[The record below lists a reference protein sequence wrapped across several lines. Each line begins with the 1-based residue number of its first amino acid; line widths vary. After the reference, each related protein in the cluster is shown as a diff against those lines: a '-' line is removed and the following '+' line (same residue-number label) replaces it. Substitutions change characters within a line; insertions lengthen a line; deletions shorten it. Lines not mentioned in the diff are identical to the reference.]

1 MNWGELKQNI
11 RDLGFEEDSTMQEYD
26 SIVRN
31 ASNRAIKMIFH
42 ELIIGNK
49 QYFASAL
56 STKKKIVDPTTGEVT
71 YKRIYW
77 TPPTEMEEITSDTP
91 DDFDIELPDRVIPI
105 VPILASHY
113 VWLDD
118 DQVKATVY
126 WNEYD
131 QFRDTLAQEA
141 QSRNYNCE
149 FYGGL
154 WF

>member
-1 MNWGELKQNI
+1 MNWGELKTEI
-11 RDLGFEEDSTMQEYD
+11 RDLGFEEDSTMQEYE

-31 ASNRAIKMIFH
+31 AANRAINFIFH
-42 ELIIGNK
+42 NLVLGNK
-49 QYFASAL
+49 QYFGAIL
-56 STKKKIVDPTTGEVT
+56 STKKKIVDPLTGDVT
-71 YKRIYW
+71 YKRVSW
-77 TPPTEMEEITSDTP
+77 NPPTEMEEITADTP
-91 DDFDIELPDRVIPI
+91 DDFDIDLPDRVIKI

-118 DQVKATVY
+118 DQVKATIY

-131 QFRDTLAQEA
+131 DFRRALAEEA
-141 QSRNYNCE
+141 QARNYNCE